1 MPIHPARRRGFA
13 LAAAIMAIVVVGAI
27 IAGAFFASTQDY
39 RIGRNTL
46 VEQRAFAVAEYGLN
60 KEVGNWDR
68 SRNLAPPAG
77 LPIGTVIDTNVY
89 VAGDD
94 TARVRIT
101 RLTRNTYW
109 VVSEGRASIGNAQT
123 QSMRR
128 TNAIVKLAYPS
139 VTLRG
144 AITTA
149 GDIDVRGGATISG
162 NDVPNTH
169 LIGWQQCD
177 SIGRDSLAGIA
188 ATKTARIDSSS
199 AVTGDPPII
208 RDSVAADSN
217 TYIRYGSETWN
228 TLRDNAD
235 IRLSGY
241 VDAFPVGTA
250 TTCNTTGVN
259 HNTNWGEPFRVW
271 VPNTPAL
278 VPGCQNH
285 FPIIYVDGN
294 FTVDGNG
301 RGQGIL
307 LVNGDFRVHG
317 TFDFYGIIIVRD
329 DIERGNGTAQIRG
342 AIMARNMTIGDG
354 SVWSGTQDVRF
365 SKCAVE
371 SALSGSAILV
381 PTRERGWAQLF

>member
-1 MPIHPARRRGFA
+1 MPAFSARRRGFA

-77 LPIGTVIDTNVY
+77 QAVGTVIDTNVY

-101 RLTRNTYW
+101 RLNRNTYW

-128 TNAIVKLAYPS
+128 TSSMVRLAYPF
-139 VTLRG
+139 VNVRG

-149 GDIDVRGGATISG
+149 GSLDLRGSATISG
-162 NDVPNTH
+162 NDVPDTQ
-169 LIGWQQCD
+169 LAGWQQCD
-177 SIGRDSLAGIA
+177 SIGRDSVPGVAARAGA
-188 ATKTARIDSSS
+188 NIDSTSHL
-199 AVTGDPPII
+199 TGDPPLV
-208 RDSVAADSN
+208 RDSAAADSN

-235 IRLSGY
+235 IWLASS
-241 VDAFPVGTA
+241 VDPFPAGTA
-250 TTCNTTGVN
+250 TTCYNTNAN
-259 HNTNWGEPFRVW
+259 HLTNWGEPFRVP
-271 VPNTPAL
+271 VAGASPIVL
-278 VPGCQNH
+278 GCRNY
-285 FPIIYVDGN
+285 FPIIYVNGN
-294 FTVDGNG
+294 LTLNGNG

-307 LVNGDFRVHG
+307 LVNGDLTING
-317 TFDFYGIIIVRD
+317 TFDFYGVIIVRD
-329 DIERGNGTAQIRG
+329 DIERGTGTALIHG
-342 AIMARNMTIGDG
+342 AVLTRNANLGDR
-354 SVWSGTQDVRF
+354 SVWAGTQDVRF

-371 SALSGSAILV
+371 SALSASAILI

>member
-1 MPIHPARRRGFA
+1 MPIYSARRRGFA

-128 TNAIVKLAYPS
+128 TNAIVKLAYPA
-139 VTLRG
+139 VNVRG

-149 GDIDVRGGATISG
+149 GDIDVRGGATVSG
-162 NDVPNTH
+162 NDVPDTQ
-169 LIGWQQCD
+169 LLAWQQCD

-188 ATKTARIDSSS
+188 ATKTAKIDSSS
-199 AVTGDPPII
+199 AISGTPPVV

-217 TYIRYGSETWN
+217 TYVRYGSETWN

-235 IRLSGY
+235 IRLSASL
-241 VDAFPVGTA
+241 DPFPAGTA
-250 TTCNTTGVN
+250 TTCNTTGAN
-259 HNTNWGEPFRVW
+259 HNTNWGEPYH
-271 VPNTPAL
+271 VPAPSVAVV
-278 VPGCQNH
+278 VPGCWNY

-294 FTVDGNG
+294 LTISGNG

-307 LVNGDFRVHG
+307 LINGDFRVQG

-329 DIERGNGTAQIRG
+329 DIERGNGTAQIHG
-342 AIMARNMTIGDG
+342 AVMARNMTIGDG